1 MILSS
6 CHLWWSP
13 EKQLSTWALAS
24 LWRLVLSLDTWWVYE
39 NSLQGACRY
48 SSDQERDCIC
58 NENPEQPRGETGLN
72 SKVHTNT
79 SFLYSTSFAE
89 SRMMRYMRPY
99 KMNGALFP
107 FCIHC
112 GGPAC
117 NICNSGVS
125 RIFTDFLKQVTRSP
139 PAENLLTHYL
149 HHPCGGTCPSS
160 WWNSCCRKLSNQQG
174 NSWLQLAD
182 HTMEFEVV
190 KISVTEFKV
199 IQGSKPH

>member
-1 MILSS
+1 MMILSS

-39 NSLQGACRY
+39 NSLPGACRY
-48 SSDQERDCIC
+48 SSDQERDRIC

-72 SKVHTNT
+72 WKVHTNT
-79 SFLYSTSFAE
+79 SFLFSTSFAE

-99 KMNGALFP
+99 KMSGTLFL

-117 NICNSGVS
+117 IICNSGVS

-149 HHPCGGTCPSS
+149 HHPAEAPAHPAGEILAAGSYPTSKEIPGSS
-160 WWNSCCRKLSNQQG
+160 SQTILWNSKLSRFQSW
-174 NSWLQLAD
+174 NS
-182 HTMEFEVV
+182 
-190 KISVTEFKV
+190 K
-199 IQGSKPH
+199 